1 MQMLNFSLKPEQCL
15 DFRLHKAWENICHQR
30 SLIYIILPSIQDQAQ
45 LSSSIHLE
53 MAKENRCGGQSRLQK
68 NSGFFNK
75 KAFTILLV

>member
-1 MQMLNFSLKPEQCL
+1 M
-15 DFRLHKAWENICHQR
+15 
-30 SLIYIILPSIQDQAQ
+30 ILPSIQDQVQ
-45 LSSSIHLE
+45 LSSSIRLE